1 MLWNSV
7 QNILHYSRAMNI
19 MNGVLQIKYTLRNK
33 QLNQDYYNSIKYS
46 GNLRNNP
53 CLLNIS
59 EGDRKYRIHKRVYKP
74 QVLGDSCVVAF
85 WGFYGTQ
92 KLDSGRRP
100 LCLIAGKHFGHQP
113 QEKSF
118 KSRAQ
123 HVISNYFSPARS
135 SFIPSNL
142 LPMCFSFCPHLLLQA
157 SFAAIWLFFFF
168 FFLIPDIYY
177 LVILYPFIIFV
188 CFTSCP
194 WQACPVQD
202 RIHQNKRWFWLQK
215 PAPPSSSLFLATRNF
230 HKVARFSFFS
240 LAHFK
245 SL

>member
-1 MLWNSV
+1 
-7 QNILHYSRAMNI
+7 

-59 EGDRKYRIHKRVYKP
+59 EGDRKCRIHKRVYKP

-123 HVISNYFSPARS
+123 HVISNYFSPAHS

-142 LPMCFSFCPHLLLQA
+142 LPTCFSFCLHLLLQA
-157 SFAAIWLFFFF
+157 SFAAIFFFF
-168 FFLIPDIYY
+168 SDTGYILLGYLISFYHFCMFH
-177 LVILYPFIIFV
+177 LM
-188 CFTSCP
+188 
-194 WQACPVQD
+194 PV
-202 RIHQNKRWFWLQK
+202 
-215 PAPPSSSLFLATRNF
+215 AGMSSSRQNPSEQEMVLAPEASASIFL
-230 HKVARFSFFS
+230 SFPS
-240 LAHFK
+240 YQEL
-245 SL
+245 S